1 MAKYIV
7 NVIMS
12 SCVEI
17 AIEANNEEEAQ
28 ILALEEAEISMADD
42 WDYEVD
48 CVYRDGDDD
57 DEDEEEEEE
66 EDE

>member
-12 SCVEI
+12 TCVEI
-17 AIEANNEEEAQ
+17 EVEAHDEDEAQTIAIEEVDPT
-28 ILALEEAEISMADD
+28 MGDC
-42 WDYEVD
+42 WDYDID

-57 DEDEEEEEE
+57 DEDEEDD
-66 EDE
+66 EDW